1 MFFFIACLLTLFF
14 IIILFVPTTLQ
25 IPMTMKLNL
34 LLLIFIVELVA
45 AVTNYNLGSAPVSR
59 YSLKT
64 GTYSPVAAT
73 RVCNDNCYSFYEGEL
88 FCGKFDSNVS
98 ETDYLNCLCL
108 NKQYRS
114 NFEGCN
120 CKSESEVN
128 YFDWKSSCSDISS
141 VKNYLLPTTQLGTC
155 NSHCSAYQTIPAEC
169 LVYESGKYQED
180 QVCICQNAEFWY
192 HYENCDCLDFGDIDH
207 EYEDIC
213 YYATNSF
220 VTSDDYYDSFFA
232 TYTEGSFE
240 SILEKGSFLAE
251 QKGSITSGLASKTET
266 SKVSTTTFSSNGTSS
281 GTTNGDTRAETKSST
296 STQTSSSDKNSS
308 QINSI
313 SSTGVANFVASFGMG
328 TLLLFVF
335 SLC

>member
-1 MFFFIACLLTLFF
+1 MSKC
-14 IIILFVPTTLQ
+14 
-25 IPMTMKLNL
+25 
-34 LLLIFIVELVA
+34 
-45 AVTNYNLGSAPVSR
+45 
-59 YSLKT
+59 
-64 GTYSPVAAT
+64 
-73 RVCNDNCYSFYEGEL
+73 RVL
-88 FCGKFDSNVS
+88 
-98 ETDYLNCLCL
+98 
-108 NKQYRS
+108 
-114 NFEGCN
+114 
-120 CKSESEVN
+120 
-128 YFDWKSSCSDISS
+128 
-141 VKNYLLPTTQLGTC
+141 
-155 NSHCSAYQTIPAEC
+155 
-169 LVYESGKYQED
+169 
-180 QVCICQNAEFWY
+180 Y
-192 HYENCDCLDFGDIDH
+192 HYENCDCLDFGDVDH

-328 TLLLFVF
+328 TLLLFVL